1 MQRVGKRKLFSGL
14 IIRSSMRKSGQEL
27 LQKLLKINNLL
38 LFYPTYLLL
47 LKYLTLSYHESEHKI
62 NW

>member
-14 IIRSSMRKSGQEL
+14 IIGSSMRKSGQEL

-38 LFYPTYLLL
+38 FFYPTYLFV
-47 LKYLTLSYHESEHKI
+47 TKI
-62 NW
+62 FDTIISRK